1 VKRITAALMV
11 CGVLIVASIA
21 EPQYGP
27 SAVPEGALVRLQGT
41 NQVYVI
47 QGGRKCYI
55 PDYDTFQSRGYQWQ
69 HVVEVD
75 RVTLDRIATGVPV
88 PSVRQKFQY
97 TPPGQSPDGQA
108 GGMPARGPMPT
119 SPMPGAA
126 PDAGA
131 AGGSFPGGIGGNR
144 PTFGKSPLNI
154 PTPAPGMPTQQAP
167 GSMQPGI
174 GAPPPMLPTP
184 MSGTPPQ

>member
-1 VKRITAALMV
+1 MATAVMIL
-11 CGVLIVASIA
+11 GVLIMAGVA

-27 SAVPEGALVRLQGT
+27 SAIPEGAVVRLQGT
-41 NQVYVI
+41 TQVYVI

-55 PDYDTFQSRGYQWQ
+55 PDYETFQSRGYQWPQ
-69 HVVEVD
+69 VVEVD
-75 RVTLDRIATGVPV
+75 RVTLDRIATGVPI

-108 GGMPARGPMPT
+108 GGMPARGPVPAP
-119 SPMPGAA
+119 SMPGAP
-126 PDAGA
+126 PDPGA
-131 AGGSFPGGIGGNR
+131 GSFPGGIGGNR

-154 PTPAPGMPTQQAP
+154 PTPNPGMPTQQAP

-184 MSGTPPQ
+184 IPGASPQ